1 MGGSSIGYLLREG
14 ARNIYANKQ
23 MSVAAIG
30 VLVACM
36 LLIGASIVFSFNANS
51 FVGYVEAQNEVVVFL
66 KDNLSDDRISEVE
79 QQLKNTENVSAVRFI
94 SKEEGLDS
102 WVQSMSGV
110 AENSE
115 ELFAPLYE
123 DNIMPDS
130 FSVTIRDLS
139 QLDATV
145 QVLSDYDDV
154 DYVRAPEQV
163 AQTITIIKHAV
174 NLGGAAIVLL
184 LIGVASMIIAN
195 TIKITVFNRRK
206 EISIMKY
213 VGATDMFIRL
223 PFIVEGLL
231 LGAPALHRRTDREG
245 ARRVPGRQGDRAPRV
260 LDAGGRCRRRYW
272 LHRVHRQGD
281 RQRARRIRH
290 CCGHRNQPGEPSGRA
305 VPGQDRVLLGPR
317 GLPLL
322 HDVPHP
328 PGLPGLGFGEPRSR
342 QRGQSHHRGR
352 RHRPRSQGGTGA
364 HAARSPVIRPW
375 RSSYM
380 RGAVRVAD

>member
-66 KDNLSDDRISEVE
+66 KDNLSDDSISEVE

-223 PFIVEGLL
+223 GGLPADLGALFPAGTLAGRRGCGLADLPHREPGALRRHGTAAHGLL
-231 LGAPALHRRTDREG
+231 PVCGSCHR
-245 ARRVPGRQGDRAPRV
+245 
-260 LDAGGRCRRRYW
+260 
-272 LHRVHRQGD
+272 H
-281 RQRARRIRH
+281 
-290 CCGHRNQPGEPSGRA
+290 
-305 VPGQDRVLLGPR
+305 PGQ
-317 GLPLL
+317 
-322 HDVPHP
+322 HD
-328 PGLPGLGFGEPRSR
+328 LC
-342 QRGQSHHRGR
+342 
-352 RHRPRSQGGTGA
+352 A
-364 HAARSPVIRPW
+364 
-375 RSSYM
+375 
-380 RGAVRVAD
+380 

>member
-163 AQTITIIKHAV
+163 AQTITIIKHLYRIYYRSGLIPSNA
-174 NLGGAAIVLL
+174 LAKIKEELPQIPEVLEF
-184 LIGVASMIIAN
+184 IQFCESSKRGVLPPH
-195 TIKITVFNRRK
+195 K
-206 EISIMKY
+206 E
-213 VGATDMFIRL
+213 
-223 PFIVEGLL
+223 
-231 LGAPALHRRTDREG
+231 
-245 ARRVPGRQGDRAPRV
+245 
-260 LDAGGRCRRRYW
+260 
-272 LHRVHRQGD
+272 
-281 RQRARRIRH
+281 
-290 CCGHRNQPGEPSGRA
+290 GHRN
-305 VPGQDRVLLGPR
+305 
-317 GLPLL
+317 
-322 HDVPHP
+322 
-328 PGLPGLGFGEPRSR
+328 
-342 QRGQSHHRGR
+342 
-352 RHRPRSQGGTGA
+352 
-364 HAARSPVIRPW
+364 
-375 RSSYM
+375 
-380 RGAVRVAD
+380 

>member
-66 KDNLSDDRISEVE
+66 KDNLEDDRIAEIE
-79 QQLKNTENVSAVRFI
+79 QQLKSTENVSAVRFI

-102 WVQSMSGV
+102 WVESMSGV
-110 AENSE
+110 ASDSE

-130 FSVTIRDLS
+130 FSVTIQDLS
-139 QLDATV
+139 QLGSTV
-145 QVLSDYDDV
+145 DKLSGYADV

-184 LIGVASMIIAN
+184 LIGVLYVLLHLGILNTLTGVIVVAIALRLPGSTFIIRNFFAGIPQDIENSALVDGCNRLTAFFQVIIHMVKPGLAS
-195 TIKITVFNRRK
+195 
-206 EISIMKY
+206 ISIFAFMSAWSNYLLFNVLIFNTKTP
-213 VGATDMFIRL
+213 VLATYL
-223 PFIVEGLL
+223 
-231 LGAPALHRRTDREG
+231 
-245 ARRVPGRQGDRAPRV
+245 RV
-260 LDAGGRCRRRYW
+260 LSRNDQMIADYGVFAAMALVYMLPVLVFFFISQRQLMQGTISGGK
-272 LHRVHRQGD
+272 G
-281 RQRARRIRH
+281 I
-290 CCGHRNQPGEPSGRA
+290 
-305 VPGQDRVLLGPR
+305 
-317 GLPLL
+317 
-322 HDVPHP
+322 
-328 PGLPGLGFGEPRSR
+328 
-342 QRGQSHHRGR
+342 
-352 RHRPRSQGGTGA
+352 
-364 HAARSPVIRPW
+364 
-375 RSSYM
+375 
-380 RGAVRVAD
+380 

>member
-139 QLDATV
+139 QL
-145 QVLSDYDDV
+145 
-154 DYVRAPEQV
+154 
-163 AQTITIIKHAV
+163 
-174 NLGGAAIVLL
+174 G
-184 LIGVASMIIAN
+184 
-195 TIKITVFNRRK
+195 
-206 EISIMKY
+206 
-213 VGATDMFIRL
+213 
-223 PFIVEGLL
+223 
-231 LGAPALHRRTDREG
+231 
-245 ARRVPGRQGDRAPRV
+245 
-260 LDAGGRCRRRYW
+260 
-272 LHRVHRQGD
+272 
-281 RQRARRIRH
+281 RH
-290 CCGHRNQPGEPSGRA
+290 CA
-305 VPGQDRVLLGPR
+305 
-317 GLPLL
+317 
-322 HDVPHP
+322 
-328 PGLPGLGFGEPRSR
+328 
-342 QRGQSHHRGR
+342 
-352 RHRPRSQGGTGA
+352 
-364 HAARSPVIRPW
+364 
-375 RSSYM
+375 
-380 RGAVRVAD
+380 GAVRLR

>member
-66 KDNLSDDRISEVE
+66 KDNLEDDRIAAIE
-79 QQLKNTENVSAVRFI
+79 QQLKSTENVSAVRFI

-102 WVQSMSGV
+102 WVESMSGV
-110 AENSE
+110 ASDSE

-130 FSVTIRDLS
+130 FSVTIQDLS
-139 QLDATV
+139 QLGSTV
-145 QVLSDYDDV
+145 DQLSGYADV
-154 DYVRAPEQV
+154 DYVRAPVQV

-206 EISIMKY
+206 EINIMKY
-213 VGATDMFIRL
+213 VGATNGFIRL
-223 PFIVEGLL
+223 PFFVEGLAMGL
-231 LGAPALHRRTDREG
+231 ISGVLTAAISLGGYSYMVQASD
-245 ARRVPGRQGDRAPRV
+245 
-260 LDAGGRCRRRYW
+260 
-272 LHRVHRQGD
+272 
-281 RQRARRIRH
+281 
-290 CCGHRNQPGEPSGRA
+290 
-305 VPGQDRVLLGPR
+305 
-317 GLPLL
+317 
-322 HDVPHP
+322 
-328 PGLPGLGFGEPRSR
+328 GLGGVWEMIM
-342 QRGQSHHRGR
+342 GQ
-352 RHRPRSQGGTGA
+352 A
-364 HAARSPVIRPW
+364 LVPVSAVWSTIIPY
-375 RSSYM
+375 SLIG
-380 RGAVRVAD
+380 GAVVGGLGSMFSIRKHLNV

>member
-1 MGGSSIGYLLREG
+1 
-14 ARNIYANKQ
+14 
-23 MSVAAIG
+23 
-30 VLVACM
+30 M

-231 LGAPALHRRTDREG
+231 LGLLSASVAFLLIWGLYSLLVHWLAGEG
-245 ARRVPGRQGDRAPRV
+245 VGWLTFLTENLVPFGSMA
-260 LDAGGRCRRRYW
+260 
-272 LHRVHRQGD
+272 
-281 RQRARRIRH
+281 
-290 CCGHRNQPGEPSGRA
+290 
-305 VPGQDRVLLGPR
+305 
-317 GLPLL
+317 LPLMGCFL
-322 HDVPHP
+322 FV
-328 PGLPGLGFGEPRSR
+328 GVAIGTLGSIIF
-342 QRGQSHHRGR
+342 
-352 RHRPRSQGGTGA
+352 
-364 HAARSPVIRPW
+364 
-375 RSSYM
+375 
-380 RGAVRVAD
+380 VRKYLKV

>member
-1 MGGSSIGYLLREG
+1 
-14 ARNIYANKQ
+14 

-213 VGATDMFIRL
+213 VGATDMSARPALRFGGLPADLGALFPAGTLAGRRGCGLADLPHREPGALRL
-223 PFIVEGLL
+223 YGTAAHGLL
-231 LGAPALHRRTDREG
+231 PVCGSCHRHLGQHNLCA
-245 ARRVPGRQGDRAPRV
+245 
-260 LDAGGRCRRRYW
+260 
-272 LHRVHRQGD
+272 
-281 RQRARRIRH
+281 
-290 CCGHRNQPGEPSGRA
+290 
-305 VPGQDRVLLGPR
+305 
-317 GLPLL
+317 
-322 HDVPHP
+322 
-328 PGLPGLGFGEPRSR
+328 
-342 QRGQSHHRGR
+342 
-352 RHRPRSQGGTGA
+352 
-364 HAARSPVIRPW
+364 
-375 RSSYM
+375 
-380 RGAVRVAD
+380 